1 MSEATNNS
9 ELTVGAIRHQ
19 FIRGMYGAN
28 DESLVIQGAIFDRWL
43 ASVKADAWDEFAVA
57 ARACD
62 VISRSQKETL
72 WEMNPYRGEER

>member
-19 FIRGMYGAN
+19 FIRGMFGAN

-43 ASVKADAWDEFAVA
+43 ASVKADAWEEGQSSGWKNREDENSYL
-57 ARACD
+57 
-62 VISRSQKETL
+62 IPSIE
-72 WEMNPYRGEER
+72 NPYRGAEA

>member
-1 MSEATNNS
+1 MSESTTNS

-43 ASVKADAWDEFAVA
+43 ASVKADAWDKGQSSGQRHPYITEPNPW
-57 ARACD
+57 R
-62 VISRSQKETL
+62 KEQA
-72 WEMNPYRGEER
+72 